1 MTEVLGNPA
10 GSLTHTL
17 THRGVKGDNQSLE
30 EEEERSDT
38 VTEKRSKERRRWRE

>member
-17 THRGVKGDNQSLE
+17 THRGVKGDKKDVREPEFEGGEAE
-30 EEEERSDT
+30 E
-38 VTEKRSKERRRWRE
+38 